1 MTQKSLSAEGL
12 PTPAQQ
18 AVETVGKN
26 IRTARKRRGW
36 SLDEMA
42 GSMLVTRKTLSR
54 LESGDPSVG
63 LSVLAGALHTLNM
76 TDDLK
81 KVAAPESDSVGM
93 FYEQQRLP
101 KRIRKKQTA
110 TDELDF

>member
-1 MTQKSLSAEGL
+1 MIRNSISTEGL
-12 PTPAQQ
+12 PSSARQ
-18 AVETVGKN
+18 AIETVGNN

-54 LESGDPSVG
+54 LESGDPAVG
-63 LSVLAGALHTLNM
+63 LSVLAVALHCLIM

-81 KVAAPESDSVGM
+81 KVAAPESDSVGL

-101 KRIRKKQTA
+101 RRVRKKQTPV
-110 TDELDF
+110 DDLDF